1 MSVEIVKKFLK
12 RSGMQFVTI
21 YSDGSGCIIDHCED
35 EVADFDNTEE
45 MYSTMLDMLGG
56 GNLSAE
62 ERLKNMLEKCDD

>member
-21 YSDGSGCIIDHCED
+21 YDDGSGSIINHCED

-45 MYSTMLDMLGG
+45 MYSTMIDIISGG
-56 GNLSAE
+56 KLSAE
-62 ERLKNMLEKCDD
+62 ERLKNMLGGL